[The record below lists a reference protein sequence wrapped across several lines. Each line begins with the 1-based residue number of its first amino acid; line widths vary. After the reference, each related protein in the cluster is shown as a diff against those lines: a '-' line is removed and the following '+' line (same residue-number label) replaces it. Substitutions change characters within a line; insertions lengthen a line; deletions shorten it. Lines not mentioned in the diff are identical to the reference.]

1 MNSLKIRKSITYD
14 IILNFDNKISPE
26 LQILNAVKK
35 KFKDFSEVNRFINF
49 NFPNG
54 IQSVLLHF
62 NELTNQELS
71 KSVNIGFKKL
81 RISEK
86 VSKLILTRL
95 KILELYKNGLNNLN
109 IYLLKSGMFF
119 FSIKYFTK

>member
-14 IILNFDNKISPE
+14 IIQNFDNKISPE
-26 LQILNAVKK
+26 LQILNSVKK

-109 IYLLKSGMFF
+109 IYLLKSGVFF
-119 FSIKYFTK
+119 F